1 MVGVIFQEFCK
12 IFTKALDKFDSIEYN
27 EKELAMQVGG
37 IPNFLV
43 VFLAVR
49 WEIIK
54 VQQIKFMGG
63 DLRQRRKGNGNK
75 EKYKEGKDRKEK
87 Q

>member
-1 MVGVIFQEFCK
+1 MKFF
-12 IFTKALDKFDSIEYN
+12 FAKALDKCNSIDYN
-27 EKELAMQVGG
+27 EIELANASGWDSEL
-37 IPNFLV
+37 LV

-54 VQQIKFMGG
+54 VQQIKFKGD
-63 DLRQRRKGNGNK
+63 DLRQRRKGNDNK
-75 EKYKEGKDRKEK
+75 EKYKEGKDRKDRKEK

>member
-1 MVGVIFQEFCK
+1 M
-12 IFTKALDKFDSIEYN
+12 
-27 EKELAMQVGG
+27 
-37 IPNFLV
+37 V

-54 VQQIKFMGG
+54 VQQIKFMGD
-63 DLRQRRKGNGNK
+63 DLRQRRKGNDNKEGNGNK
-75 EKYKEGKDRKEK
+75 EGKYRKEK